1 MPTTNSAKVGKGGGD
16 NLEGKIM
23 KSVSDFECLGG
34 DVHQAV
40 DYVRLTFR
48 EHV

>member
-1 MPTTNSAKVGKGGGD
+1 MPTTNSAKVGKGD

-23 KSVSDFECLGG
+23 KSVLDFECLGG

-40 DYVRLTFR
+40 VYL
-48 EHV
+48 